1 MSCIYVY
8 LTSRCEVEQM
18 CNQARKLLLVAVAI
32 RRPVMG
38 QDLGKQKFLFCLVV
52 VSKPNS
58 SLVLQPHAVYFGD
71 LGSSI
76 GEDADWRPSTLT
88 KEQCGIDRIC
98 VNIGQQCQN

>member
-18 CNQARKLLLVAVAI
+18 CNQARKLL
-32 RRPVMG
+32 G

-88 KEQCGIDRIC
+88 KEQSMRH
-98 VNIGQQCQN
+98 

>member
-8 LTSRCEVEQM
+8 LTPRCEVERM

-52 VSKPNS
+52 CKPNS
-58 SLVLQPHAVYFGD
+58 SLVLQPHAVYVGD

-88 KEQCGIDRIC
+88 KEQSMRH
-98 VNIGQQCQN
+98 